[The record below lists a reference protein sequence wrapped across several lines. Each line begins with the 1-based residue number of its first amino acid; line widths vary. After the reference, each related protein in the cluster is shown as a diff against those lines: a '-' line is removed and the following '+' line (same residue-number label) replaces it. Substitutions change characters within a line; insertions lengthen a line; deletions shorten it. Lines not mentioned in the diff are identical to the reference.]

1 MLADAPQFFRATYQ
15 RLCHGNP
22 YPATI
27 HLFLQR
33 LIRRTFEEC
42 DALLAMHKVGLKKWG
57 LLDTFNS
64 ILSSSVKRLH
74 IVEEGLTCD
83 PMRWLTWLETGVP
96 TKGFI
101 PFSKEALSWWVKAGC
116 KAPWLT
122 QIVKGW
128 VVGELD
134 FGVSRDGAKALS
146 KVACAML
153 KEMIQ
158 QKDELPQG
166 FRALIR
172 RLDPEEEAE

>member
-1 MLADAPQFFRATYQ
+1 
-15 RLCHGNP
+15 
-22 YPATI
+22 
-27 HLFLQR
+27 
-33 LIRRTFEEC
+33 
-42 DALLAMHKVGLKKWG
+42 MHEASLKKWK
-57 LLDTFNS
+57 LFDTFNS
-64 ILSSSVKRLH
+64 MLSSSVKCLP

-116 KAPWLT
+116 KAPWLKQT
-122 QIVKGW
+122 DKGW

-134 FGVSRDGAKALS
+134 FSVSRDGAKALS
-146 KVACAML
+146 AVACAML

-158 QKDELPQG
+158 QKDALPEG

-172 RLDPEEEAE
+172 RLDPEGEAE